1 MLEFTERRIFDI
13 LKQVQGSRKQ
23 AQQLD
28 NAPVHPFPA
37 RMPLALAEFLVERF
51 SDPGDTILDPMVGSG
66 TTLAADRTVG
76 GA

>member
-37 RMPLALAEFLVERF
+37 RMPLALAEFRPLGPAVDERA
-51 SDPGDTILDPMVGSG
+51 DAILSSSVPE
-66 TTLAADRTVG
+66 
-76 GA
+76 